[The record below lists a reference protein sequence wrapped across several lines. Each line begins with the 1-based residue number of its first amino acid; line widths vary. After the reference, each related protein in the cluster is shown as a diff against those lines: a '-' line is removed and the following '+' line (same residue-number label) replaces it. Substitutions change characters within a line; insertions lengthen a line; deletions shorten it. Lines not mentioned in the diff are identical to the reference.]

1 MNACTVSSV
10 VFLCAPPVLAFA
22 VHEMLLGVS
31 WYMVGI
37 ASILNHHRKNY
48 SLAQR
53 DPGQRVC
60 FVIDHV
66 CIVWAASVNVVRLAL
81 TPAPVMLGTYVCL
94 LALTFGATQIARGRP
109 NFEYVAVSVHAIGAI
124 TNVGVLWIT
133 FCP

>member
-10 VFLCAPPVLAFA
+10 VFLCAPPILAFA

-48 SLAQR
+48 SRAQR

-60 FVIDHV
+60 FIIDHV
-66 CIVWAASVNVVRLAL
+66 CLVWAASVNVVRLAIV
-81 TPAPVMLGTYVCL
+81 PAPIALATYVTL
-94 LALTFGATQIARGRP
+94 IVLTFCGTQIARGRP
-109 NFEYVAVSVHAIGAI
+109 HFEWWAVSVHAIGAI